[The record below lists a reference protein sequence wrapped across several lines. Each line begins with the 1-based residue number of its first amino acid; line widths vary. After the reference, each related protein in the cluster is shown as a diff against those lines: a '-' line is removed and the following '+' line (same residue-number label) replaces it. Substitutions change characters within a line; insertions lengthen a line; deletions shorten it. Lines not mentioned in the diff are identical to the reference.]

1 MITAHISS
9 VHVLQHELADGELH
23 IVQQVLGDEQH
34 VTLDGLGNEQHTTDG
49 VELGDGQDVLHVIV
63 DEAHDTLH
71 VTVGQDVLHTIDD
84 GHEVLH
90 TIDELDDGHEV
101 LHITTD
107 GLGDGHEVLH
117 TTIDSVIQDTLL
129 SSYSSLTALLVPASP
144 RYTLSSFT
152 RAAVEYPVPKLI
164 IPEPSFTLAAPL
176 VKSSV

>member
-63 DEAHDTLH
+63 DEAHDTLQL
-71 VTVGQDVLHTIDD
+71 TVGQD
-84 GHEVLH
+84 VLH

>member
-9 VHVLQHELADGELH
+9 VHVTLHE
-23 IVQQVLGDEQH
+23 LGDEQF
-34 VTLDGLGNEQHTTDG
+34 TIDG

-63 DEAHDTLH
+63 DDAHDTLH
-71 VTVGQDVLHTIDD
+71 DAVGQDVLLITVDGLGE
-84 GHEVLH
+84 GHEVL
-90 TIDELDDGHEV
+90 L
-101 LHITTD
+101 
-107 GLGDGHEVLH
+107 
-117 TTIDSVIQDTLL
+117 TTIDSVTHDTLL